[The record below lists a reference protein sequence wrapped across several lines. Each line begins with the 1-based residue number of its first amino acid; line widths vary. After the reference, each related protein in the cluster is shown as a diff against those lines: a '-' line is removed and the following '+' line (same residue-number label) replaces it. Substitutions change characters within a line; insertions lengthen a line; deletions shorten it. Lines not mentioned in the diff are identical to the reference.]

1 MSALFTL
8 RPHPATPAAKDIPLN
23 PAASQP
29 IPRKV
34 DTLESEIPQ
43 TVATLLQDLP
53 PTPAVMPRLMTLL
66 AEPESRTDD
75 VVELIAIDPGLA
87 AAVLR
92 ISRSAFYGTRGQSVE
107 SLDDAIMAI
116 GFKEVYRLVA
126 LYSLSSISRE
136 PLHLYGLSVERFW
149 QKSVACALAMEMLCG
164 EMGAPGTTGYT
175 IGLLH
180 ALGEVFVDRLAQ
192 RQPVTGA
199 TPLIAFSNPQ
209 SIPDQELAAAGF
221 TQVQAAAWAM
231 RHWFFP
237 ESIVEPIEYQFA
249 PHEAPVHTQMA
260 LRLRLGKWLTQLVLG
275 DEEAARAVNP
285 DFHFAISMPGNSFAR
300 MVDDLRHRLAEATH
314 ALHGTACCTA

>member
-1 MSALFTL
+1 MNIFHH
-8 RPHPATPAAKDIPLN
+8 RPGPAEPNVKDIPLN
-23 PAASQP
+23 PAVGRP
-29 IPRKV
+29 IARKV
-34 DTLESEIPQ
+34 DTVESVNPKIF
-43 TVATLLQDLP
+43 ATLLQDLP
-53 PTPAVMPRLMTLL
+53 PAPAVMPRLMELL
-66 AEPESRTDD
+66 AEPESNTED
-75 VVELIAIDPGLA
+75 VIELIGLDPGLA

-92 ISRSAFYGTRGQSVE
+92 ASRSAYYGTRGQSVE
-107 SLDDAIMAI
+107 SLDDAIVAL
-116 GFKEVYRLVA
+116 GFKEAYRLVA
-126 LYSLSSISRE
+126 LYSLSSTARE
-136 PLHLYGLSVERFW
+136 PLELYGFSAERFW

-285 DFHFAISMPGNSFAR
+285 DFHFAISMPGNSFTR
-300 MVDDLRHRLAEATH
+300 MVDDLRHRLAEANRS
-314 ALHGTACCTA
+314 LHGTACGTA

>member
-1 MSALFTL
+1 MSSLFTL
-8 RPHPATPAAKDIPLN
+8 RPHPAPPAVKDIPLN

-34 DTLESEIPQ
+34 DTVESEIPQ

-66 AEPESRTDD
+66 HEPESSTDD

-107 SLDDAIMAI
+107 SLDDAILAI

-126 LYSLSSISRE
+126 LYSLSSMSHE
-136 PLHLYGLSVERFW
+136 PLRLYGLSVERFW

-164 EMGAPGTTGYT
+164 EMGAPGATGYT

-180 ALGEVFVDRLAQ
+180 ALGEVFVDRMAQ
-192 RQPVTGA
+192 QPEPGTR
-199 TPLIAFSNPQ
+199 PLIAFANPQ
-209 SIPDQELAAAGF
+209 SIPDQECAATGF
-221 TQVQAAAWAM
+221 TQAQAAAWAM

-237 ESIVEPIEYQFA
+237 EAIVEPIEYQFS

-275 DEEAARAVNP
+275 DEAAARAVNP
-285 DFHFAISMPGNSFAR
+285 DFHFAISMPGNSFTR
-300 MVDDLRHRLAEATH
+300 MVDDLRHRLAEATRS
-314 ALHGTACCTA
+314 LHGTACGTA

>member
-1 MSALFTL
+1 MNLFSH
-8 RPHPATPAAKDIPLN
+8 RPNPAEANVKDIPLN
-23 PAASQP
+23 PALSRP
-29 IPRKV
+29 IARKV
-34 DTLESEIPQ
+34 DTVESVNPQ
-43 TVATLLQDLP
+43 TISTLLQDLP
-53 PTPAVMPRLMTLL
+53 PTPAVMPRLMELL
-66 AEPESRTDD
+66 AEPESNTED
-75 VVELIAIDPGLA
+75 VIELIGLDPGLA

-92 ISRSAFYGTRGQSVE
+92 VSRSAYYGTRGQSVE
-107 SLDDAIMAI
+107 SLDDAIVAI
-116 GFKEVYRLVA
+116 GFKETYRLVA
-126 LYSLSSISRE
+126 LYSLSSTARE
-136 PLHLYGLSVERFW
+136 PLNLYGVSADLFW
-149 QKSVACALAMEMLCG
+149 RKSVACALAMEMLCG

-192 RQPVTGA
+192 RQPATGA
-199 TPLIAFSNPQ
+199 RPLIAFSNPQ
-209 SIPDQELAAAGF
+209 PIPDQELAAAGI
-221 TQVQAAAWAM
+221 TQAQAAAWAM

-300 MVDDLRHRLAEATH
+300 MVDDLRHRLTEATQ
-314 ALHGTACCTA
+314 ALHGTACCTG